1 MQVRPKDA
9 VLRVPLFSAVA
20 GQPIVENCLAG
31 YNSCIFAY
39 GHTGSGKT
47 FTMLGPQTEGGHQS
61 QVPPTAPTVT
71 CLTIDLRSALHRA
84 SGKLGAVCVATSGAG
99 QRGARCEVG
108 FTDSVKYSG
117 RDS

>member
-1 MQVRPKDA
+1 M
-9 VLRVPLFSAVA
+9 LMLCSAVA

-61 QVPPTAPTVT
+61 QV
-71 CLTIDLRSALHRA
+71 
-84 SGKLGAVCVATSGAG
+84 
-99 QRGARCEVG
+99 
-108 FTDSVKYSG
+108 SG
-117 RDS
+117 RLAVLLCLSFMHSFCAPQSREFNFTCMSLCT